1 MEVELHTIHRLSQS
15 RIRPLL
21 GATTLRHYA
30 KWAFSVIVK
39 TDADCLQLAI
49 IVRVRHLLSMTR
61 LQALHTSWA
70 ATRSRKLSRVKI
82 SSNTSGFSADTAD
95 SDMESVGAVGGTEIC
110 WRLNS

>member
-1 MEVELHTIHRLSQS
+1 
-15 RIRPLL
+15 
-21 GATTLRHYA
+21 
-30 KWAFSVIVK
+30 
-39 TDADCLQLAI
+39 
-49 IVRVRHLLSMTR
+49 MTR

-95 SDMESVGAVGGTEIC
+95 SDMESVGAVGGTGIC